1 MKKDIIIP
9 EVENVYIVAI
19 KEWNEDFGENSWYA
33 YILNNTSE
41 KLEMAM
47 VVSNASGMINNEERK
62 TGSFRHA
69 FNEVLPE
76 TAIKVEL
83 LENNVLQLDNHF
95 MLTYFLD
102 GKLYDKNFTF
112 EANSIK
118 DENTS
123 ELNKINR
130 FGIIGK

>member
-33 YILNNTSE
+33 YILNNNSE

-47 VVSNASGMINNEERK
+47 VVSNAEGIINNEERK

-83 LENNVLQLDNHF
+83 LENNVLQLNNHF
-95 MLTYFLD
+95 MLTYFLN
-102 GKLYDKNFTF
+102 GKLYDKKFTF
-112 EANSIK
+112 DANSIT
-118 DENTS
+118 DENTT
-123 ELNKINR
+123 ELQKINR
-130 FGIIGK
+130 VGVIGK

>member
-9 EVENVYIVAI
+9 EVENVYVVAI

-33 YILNNTSE
+33 YLLNETSE

-47 VVSNASGMINNEERK
+47 VVSSATGIINGEERK

-76 TAIKVEL
+76 TALKVEL
-83 LENNVLQLDNHF
+83 LENNVLQLNNHF
-95 MLTYFLD
+95 MLTYFLN

-112 EANSIK
+112 EANTIK
-118 DENTS
+118 DKNTT
-123 ELNKINR
+123 ELQTINR
-130 FGIIGK
+130 FGILGK

>member
-33 YILNNTSE
+33 YILNNSSE

-95 MLTYFLD
+95 MLTYFLN
-102 GKLYDKNFTF
+102 GKLYDKKFTF

-118 DENTS
+118 DENTT
-123 ELNKINR
+123 ELHKINR
-130 FGIIGK
+130 VGVVGK

>member
-33 YILNNTSE
+33 YLLNNSSE

-47 VVSNASGMINNEERK
+47 VVSNASGIINNEERK

-83 LENNVLQLDNHF
+83 LENTVLQLDNHF
-95 MLTYFLD
+95 MLTYFLN

-118 DENTS
+118 DENTT
-123 ELNKINR
+123 ELHKINR
-130 FGIIGK
+130 VGVIGK

>member
-1 MKKDIIIP
+1 MRKDIIIP

-33 YILNNTSE
+33 YILNNSSE

-47 VVSNASGMINNEERK
+47 VVSHASGIINNEERK
-62 TGSFRHA
+62 TGNFRHM

-76 TAIKVEL
+76 TAVKVEL
-83 LENNVLQLDNHF
+83 LENNVLQLNNYF
-95 MLTYFLD
+95 MLTYFQN
-102 GKLYDKNFTF
+102 GKLYEKNFTF

-118 DENTS
+118 DDNTT
-123 ELNKINR
+123 ELQSINR
-130 FGIIGK
+130 IGVVGK

>member
-9 EVENVYIVAI
+9 EVENVYVVAI

-33 YILNNTSE
+33 YLLNTTSE

-47 VVSNASGMINNEERK
+47 VVSSATGIINGEERK

-69 FNEVLPE
+69 FNEVLPK

-83 LENNVLQLDNHF
+83 LENNVLQLNNHF
-95 MLTYFLD
+95 MLTYFLN

-112 EANSIK
+112 EANTIK
-118 DENTS
+118 DENTT
-123 ELNKINR
+123 ELQTINR
-130 FGIIGK
+130 IGIIGK

>member
-1 MKKDIIIP
+1 MRKDITIP
-9 EVENVYIVAI
+9 TVENVYIVAI

-33 YILNNTSE
+33 YLLNNTSE

-47 VVSNASGMINNEERK
+47 VVSNASGIINNEERK
-62 TGSFRHA
+62 TGYFRHA
-69 FNEVLPE
+69 FSEVLPE

-102 GKLYDKNFTF
+102 GKLYDKKFTF
-112 EANSIK
+112 EAYSIK
-118 DENTS
+118 DENTT
-123 ELNKINR
+123 ELQAINKL
-130 FGIIGK
+130 GVIGK

>member
-1 MKKDIIIP
+1 MRKDIIIP

-33 YILNNTSE
+33 YILNNSSE

-47 VVSNASGMINNEERK
+47 VVSHASGIINNEERK
-62 TGSFRHA
+62 TGNFRHM

-76 TAIKVEL
+76 TAVKVEL
-83 LENNVLQLDNHF
+83 LENNVLQLNNYF
-95 MLTYFLD
+95 MLTYFQN
-102 GKLYDKNFTF
+102 GKLYEKNFTF

-118 DENTS
+118 DDNTT
-123 ELNKINR
+123 ELQSINR
-130 FGIIGK
+130 IGVIGK

>member
-9 EVENVYIVAI
+9 IVENVYIVAI

-33 YILNNTSE
+33 YLLNNTSE

-47 VVSNASGMINNEERK
+47 VVSNASGIINNEERK
-62 TGSFRHA
+62 TGYFRHA

-95 MLTYFLD
+95 MLTYFLE
-102 GKLYDKNFTF
+102 GKLYDKKFTF

-118 DENTS
+118 DENTT
-123 ELNKINR
+123 ELHKINR
-130 FGIIGK
+130 VGVIGK

>member
-33 YILNNTSE
+33 YLLNNSSE

-47 VVSNASGMINNEERK
+47 VVSSASGTINNEERK

-95 MLTYFLD
+95 MLTYFLN
-102 GKLYDKNFTF
+102 GKLYDKKFTF
-112 EANSIK
+112 EANSLT
-118 DENTS
+118 DENTT
-123 ELNKINR
+123 ELHKINR
-130 FGIIGK
+130 VGVIGK

>member
-33 YILNNTSE
+33 YILNNSSE

-47 VVSNASGMINNEERK
+47 VVSSASGTINNEERK

-76 TAIKVEL
+76 TATKVEL

-118 DENTS
+118 DENTT
-123 ELNKINR
+123 ELHKINR
-130 FGIIGK
+130 VGVIGK

>member
-9 EVENVYIVAI
+9 EVENVYVVAI

-33 YILNNTSE
+33 YLLNGTSE

-47 VVSNASGMINNEERK
+47 VVSNASGLLNNEERK
-62 TGSFRHA
+62 TGYFRHA
-69 FNEVLPE
+69 FNEVVPE
-76 TAIKVEL
+76 TAIKIEL

-95 MLTYFLD
+95 MLTYFLN

-112 EANSIK
+112 EANTIK
-118 DENTS
+118 DENTT
-123 ELNKINR
+123 ELQKINR
-130 FGIIGK
+130 MGILGK

>member
-47 VVSNASGMINNEERK
+47 VVSSASGMINNEERK

-102 GKLYDKNFTF
+102 GKLYDKNFSF
-112 EANSIK
+112 EAHSIK
-118 DENTS
+118 DENTT
-123 ELNKINR
+123 ELHKINR
-130 FGIIGK
+130 VGVIGK

>member
-33 YILNNTSE
+33 YIFNNSSE

-47 VVSNASGMINNEERK
+47 VVSSASGMINNEERK

-76 TAIKVEL
+76 SAIKVEL
-83 LENNVLQLDNHF
+83 LENNVLQLNNHF
-95 MLTYFLD
+95 MLTYFLN
-102 GKLYDKNFTF
+102 GKLYDKNFIF
-112 EANSIK
+112 EANSINE
-118 DENTS
+118 ENST
-123 ELNKINR
+123 ELHSINR
-130 FGIIGK
+130 LGVIGK

>member
-1 MKKDIIIP
+1 MRKDIIIP
-9 EVENVYIVAI
+9 EAENVYIVAI

-33 YILNNTSE
+33 YLLNNTSE

-47 VVSNASGMINNEERK
+47 VVSNASGIINNEERK

-83 LENNVLQLDNHF
+83 LENNVLQLNNYF
-95 MLTYFLD
+95 MLTYFQN
-102 GKLYDKNFTF
+102 GKLYEKNFTF
-112 EANSIK
+112 EVDSIK
-118 DENTS
+118 DENTT
-123 ELNKINR
+123 ELQSIKR
-130 FGIIGK
+130 QGVIGK

>member
-9 EVENVYIVAI
+9 EVENVYVVAI

-33 YILNNTSE
+33 YLLNDTSE

-47 VVSNASGMINNEERK
+47 VVSNATGIINGEVRK

-76 TAIKVEL
+76 TGIKVEL
-83 LENNVLQLDNHF
+83 LENNVLQLNNHF
-95 MLTYFLD
+95 MLTYFLN

-112 EANSIK
+112 EANTIK
-118 DENTS
+118 DENTT
-123 ELNKINR
+123 ELHTINR
-130 FGIIGK
+130 IGIIGK

>member
-33 YILNNTSE
+33 YLLNNTSE

-47 VVSNASGMINNEERK
+47 VVSSASGMINNEERK

-76 TAIKVEL
+76 TATKVEL

-95 MLTYFLD
+95 MLTYFLE
-102 GKLYDKNFTF
+102 GKLYDKTFTF
-112 EANSIK
+112 KANSIT

-123 ELNKINR
+123 ELHKINR
-130 FGIIGK
+130 VGVIGK

>member
-33 YILNNTSE
+33 YILNNSSE

-47 VVSNASGMINNEERK
+47 VLSSASGTINNEERK
-62 TGSFRHA
+62 TGSFRHT

-76 TAIKVEL
+76 TATKVEL

-118 DENTS
+118 DENTT
-123 ELNKINR
+123 ELHKINR
-130 FGIIGK
+130 VGVIGK

>member
-112 EANSIK
+112 EAHSIK
-118 DENTS
+118 DENTI
-123 ELNKINR
+123 ELQKINR
-130 FGIIGK
+130 VGVIGK

>member
-1 MKKDIIIP
+1 MKKDIVIP
-9 EVENVYIVAI
+9 EVENVFVVAI

-33 YILNNTSE
+33 YLLNNTTE

-47 VVSNASGMINNEERK
+47 VVSNAEGIINNEERK

-76 TAIKVEL
+76 SAIKIEL
-83 LENNVLQLDNHF
+83 LENNVLQLNNHF

-102 GKLYDKNFTF
+102 GKLYDKKFTF
-112 EANSIK
+112 EANTIK
-118 DENTS
+118 VENTT
-123 ELNKINR
+123 ELHKINR
-130 FGIIGK
+130 VGVIGT

>member
-33 YILNNTSE
+33 YLLNNSSE

-47 VVSNASGMINNEERK
+47 VVSSASGTINNEERK

-76 TAIKVEL
+76 TAITVEL

-95 MLTYFLD
+95 MLTYFLN

-118 DENTS
+118 DENTT
-123 ELNKINR
+123 ELHKINR
-130 FGIIGK
+130 VGVIGK

>member
-33 YILNNTSE
+33 YLLNNSTE

-47 VVSNASGMINNEERK
+47 VVSNASGTINNEERK

-76 TAIKVEL
+76 SATKVEL
-83 LENNVLQLDNHF
+83 LENNVLQLNNHF
-95 MLTYFLD
+95 MLTYFLN

-118 DENTS
+118 DENTT
-123 ELNKINR
+123 ELHKINR
-130 FGIIGK
+130 VGVFGK

>member
-33 YILNNTSE
+33 YLLNNSSE

-47 VVSNASGMINNEERK
+47 VVSSASGTINNEERK

-76 TAIKVEL
+76 SATKVEL

-118 DENTS
+118 EENTT
-123 ELNKINR
+123 ELHKINR
-130 FGIIGK
+130 VGVIGK

>member
-1 MKKDIIIP
+1 MKKNKIITK
-9 EVENVYIVAI
+9 VENVYIIAI
-19 KEWNEDFGENSWYA
+19 KEWNEEFGENSWYA
-33 YILNNTSE
+33 YLLNNSSE

-47 VVSNASGMINNEERK
+47 VVSSASGTINNEERK

-95 MLTYFLD
+95 MLTYFLN

-118 DENTS
+118 DENTT
-123 ELNKINR
+123 ELHKINR
-130 FGIIGK
+130 VGVIGK

>member
-9 EVENVYIVAI
+9 EVENVYVVAI

-33 YILNNTSE
+33 YLLNDTSE

-47 VVSNASGMINNEERK
+47 VVSNATGIINGEVRK

-76 TAIKVEL
+76 TGIKVEL
-83 LENNVLQLDNHF
+83 LENNVLQLNNHF
-95 MLTYFLD
+95 MLTYFLN

-112 EANSIK
+112 EANTIK
-118 DENTS
+118 DENTT
-123 ELNKINR
+123 ELQTINR
-130 FGIIGK
+130 FGILGK

>member
-9 EVENVYIVAI
+9 EVENVYVVAI
-19 KEWNEDFGENSWYA
+19 KEWNEDFGEDSWYA
-33 YILNNTSE
+33 YILNNNSE

-47 VVSNASGMINNEERK
+47 VVSNASGIINNEERK
-62 TGSFRHA
+62 TGSFRHM

-76 TAIKVEL
+76 TAVKVEL

-112 EANSIK
+112 EAHSIK
-118 DENTS
+118 DENTT
-123 ELNKINR
+123 ELHKINR
-130 FGIIGK
+130 IGVIGK

>member
-19 KEWNEDFGENSWYA
+19 KEWNEDFGEDSWYA
-33 YILNNTSE
+33 YLLNNSTE

-47 VVSNASGMINNEERK
+47 VVSSASGTINNEERK

-83 LENNVLQLDNHF
+83 LENNVLQLNNHF

-112 EANSIK
+112 EANSIT
-118 DENTS
+118 DENTI
-123 ELNKINR
+123 ELHKVNR
-130 FGIIGK
+130 VGVIGK

>member
-1 MKKDIIIP
+1 MRKDITIP

-33 YILNNTSE
+33 YLLNTTSE

-62 TGSFRHA
+62 TGFFRHA

-102 GKLYDKNFTF
+102 GKLYDKKFSF
-112 EANSIK
+112 EAHSIK
-118 DENTS
+118 DENTT
-123 ELNKINR
+123 ELQTINR
-130 FGIIGK
+130 MGVIGK

>member
-1 MKKDIIIP
+1 MRKDIIIP

-33 YILNNTSE
+33 YILNNNSE

-47 VVSNASGMINNEERK
+47 VVSNATGIINNEERA
-62 TGSFRHA
+62 TGSFRHM

-76 TAIKVEL
+76 TAVKVEL
-83 LENNVLQLDNHF
+83 LENNVLQLNNHF
-95 MLTYFLD
+95 MLTYFLN
-102 GKLYDKNFTF
+102 GRLFEKNFTF

-118 DENTS
+118 DENNT
-123 ELNKINR
+123 ELHKINR
-130 FGIIGK
+130 FGVIGK

>member
-33 YILNNTSE
+33 YLLNNSTE

-47 VVSNASGMINNEERK
+47 VVSNASGTINNEERK
-62 TGSFRHA
+62 TGSFRHT

-76 TAIKVEL
+76 SATKVEL
-83 LENNVLQLDNHF
+83 LENNVLQLNNHF
-95 MLTYFLD
+95 MLTYFLN

-118 DENTS
+118 DENTT
-123 ELNKINR
+123 ELHKINR
-130 FGIIGK
+130 VGVFGK

>member
-9 EVENVYIVAI
+9 EVENVFIVAI
-19 KEWNEDFGENSWYA
+19 MEWNEDFGENSWYA

-47 VVSNASGMINNEERK
+47 VVSNAIGMINNEERK

-76 TAIKVEL
+76 SAIKIEL
-83 LENNVLQLDNHF
+83 LENNVLQLNNHF
-95 MLTYFLD
+95 MLTYFQN
-102 GKLYDKNFTF
+102 GKLYDKKFTF
-112 EANSIK
+112 EAHTIK
-118 DENTS
+118 DENAS
-123 ELNKINR
+123 NLEKINT
-130 FGIIGK
+130 FGVIGK

>member
-1 MKKDIIIP
+1 MKKDIIIT

-33 YILNNTSE
+33 YLLNNSSE

-47 VVSNASGMINNEERK
+47 VVSSASGTINNEERK

-95 MLTYFLD
+95 MLTYFLN

-118 DENTS
+118 DENTT
-123 ELNKINR
+123 ELHKINR
-130 FGIIGK
+130 VGVIGK